1 MIKIKGMNWNT
12 GNGFYE
18 YEQYYTAYA
27 NQNYCRSKVH
37 FNKFFPTR
45 DGVLMGCGMRKKPQ
59 EDNFIQ
65 KGGIIISSG
74 PEEVRDPEK
83 IPIYSILRREPYFP
97 RNARRGQHVRIH
109 GLHGLE

>member
-65 KGGIIISSG
+65 KGGSSSRRARKRCATPKKSTSARISSWISSAG
-74 PEEVRDPEK
+74 R
-83 IPIYSILRREPYFP
+83 SS
-97 RNARRGQHVRIH
+97 
-109 GLHGLE
+109 